1 MPIVIDTLLG
11 RPGAVPAA
19 EAYALATVLLVVT
32 LAVVAAVDLLHGGA
46 ERTF

>member
-1 MPIVIDTLLG
+1 
-11 RPGAVPAA
+11 VPAA

-46 ERTF
+46 ERAF